1 MRPSSSP
8 SKRTVLSQNSTRPSH
23 RRRRRLR
30 FELQLER
37 LEERSLLSTG
47 LVAAYNFDA
56 GSGAVLAD
64 VSGNGNNGTITGAA
78 WTTSGKY
85 GGALVFNGTNALVTV
100 NDSASLH
107 LTTAMT
113 LEAWVDPSAVSSAW
127 RDVIYKGNDN
137 YWLEATS
144 ENSGGMPAAGATLGS
159 SDVDTLGTAALTAN
173 TWAFLTETYNGS
185 TLAHVRERDAG
196 LEPGAY
202 GEHRDLDRPVAN
214 RRRQHLRTVLP
225 GNDRQRA
232 DLQHGVDPGSDSDGH
247 EHADREQHDTTHGDQ
262 HEPSVRCDQYH

>member
-1 MRPSSSP
+1 MRPSSSS
-8 SKRTVLSQNSTRPSH
+8 SKRAVLSQNSTRPSH

-64 VSGNGNNGTITGAA
+64 VSGNGNNGTITGAT

-100 NDSASLH
+100 NDSASLASH
-107 LTTAMT
+107 DGMT

-127 RDVIYKGNDN
+127 RDVIYKGGGA
-137 YWLEATS
+137 ATQQTTI
-144 ENSGGMPAAGATLGS
+144 GWRRPRRTAVACRRVGPRLGS
-159 SDVDTLGTAALTAN
+159 
-173 TWAFLTETYNGS
+173 
-185 TLAHVRERDAG
+185 
-196 LEPGAY
+196 
-202 GEHRDLDRPVAN
+202 
-214 RRRQHLRTVLP
+214 
-225 GNDRQRA
+225 
-232 DLQHGVDPGSDSDGH
+232 
-247 EHADREQHDTTHGDQ
+247 
-262 HEPSVRCDQYH
+262 PSVETDAQGRRP